1 MDENSIDSSQGS
13 QGRKGRYTHF
23 MVRAISVIV
32 AVLLLLS
39 VGWFIG
45 HRPVAALQRGYERD
59 RAIWHE
65 REVDLIARANL
76 AEARG
81 MLRLAEA
88 ELLLAADDASEK
100 NYGLAGSRARRAQDL
115 IVKAAAVPGVTLPLG
130 DVQNEVQSAQE
141 KAEAADPR
149 TTDLLRLAAGE
160 VRRLLEQSGQA

>member
-1 MDENSIDSSQGS
+1 MDENSIDSSQGT
-13 QGRKGRYTHF
+13 QERKGRYTHF

-39 VGWFIG
+39 VGWFVG
-45 HRPVAALQRGYERD
+45 HRQVTAIRRGYEHD
-59 RAIWHE
+59 RAAWHE
-65 REVDLIARANL
+65 REVDLVTKANL

-130 DVQNEVQSAQE
+130 DVRNEVQSAQE
-141 KAEAADPR
+141 RAEAADSR
-149 TTDLLRLAAGE
+149 AADLLRLAAGDL
-160 VRRLLEQSGQA
+160 RRILEQSGQA

>member
-1 MDENSIDSSQGS
+1 MDENTIDSSRGT

-23 MVRAISVIV
+23 MARAISVIL

-45 HRPVAALQRGYERD
+45 HRQVAVVQRGYDRD
-59 RAIWHE
+59 KAAWHE
-65 REVDLIARANL
+65 REVDLLARANL

-100 NYGLAGSRARRAQDL
+100 NYGLAGSRARHAQDL
-115 IVKAAAVPGVTLPLG
+115 IVKAAAIPGIT
-130 DVQNEVQSAQE
+130 
-141 KAEAADPR
+141 
-149 TTDLLRLAAGE
+149 
-160 VRRLLEQSGQA
+160 

>member
-1 MDENSIDSSQGS
+1 MDENSIDLPSST

-39 VGWFIG
+39 VGWFLG
-45 HRPVAALQRGYERD
+45 HRQVAALERGFARD
-59 RAIWHE
+59 RAAWHE
-65 REVDLIARANL
+65 REVDLIARANV

-130 DVQNEVQSAQE
+130 DVRNEVQSAQE
-141 KAEAADPR
+141 RAEAADPR
-149 TTDLLRLAAGE
+149 AIDLLRLAAGDL
-160 VRRLLEQSGQA
+160 RRILEQSGQA